1 MRHSKKDF
9 EFEQKIVSELPE
21 TGFEHVA
28 KTIEQEENSDNADSM
43 GARNQSFVENQ
54 SIGSYDEEQPAFG
67 LFEGTDKPML
77 DMITSVVQPYHTEV
91 YDDQTDKIDDLR
103 SEKSN
108 GFIMREDSD
117 GQSGENVVGD
127 DDQFGFVENLNQ
139 QYEDAMQQRK
149 FMKMLNRPRQN
160 SL

>member
-9 EFEQKIVSELPE
+9 EFEQKIVGELPE

-28 KTIEQEENSDNADSM
+28 KTIEQEESSDNPDSM

-54 SIGSYDEEQPAFG
+54 SIGSYDEEHPAFG

-117 GQSGENVVGD
+117 G
-127 DDQFGFVENLNQ
+127 
-139 QYEDAMQQRK
+139 
-149 FMKMLNRPRQN
+149 
-160 SL
+160 